1 MKKKVLLGCFEVPGW
16 GGASTSSYKLFELL
30 RADGV
35 EVTYVNLIAQEDEG
49 FFKGLFG
56 DSVGNPKRLPGVW
69 NCFLNAPVYNRHP
82 ELEDLIRNSAPDTM
96 VGIGWIAAL
105 LMKRAAPERNLIY
118 LTSGCDQMKTY
129 VEKYGIDFLFLAS
142 HNGKP
147 ERRPFAPSLLEKE
160 AVAISDYI
168 ITHSEMNLFL
178 YRYFFPS
185 FTGKICPRVIW
196 FAEWIY
202 RDAAEYSLLAKP
214 FHQRDIDVLFIA
226 SDWRRTEKNYPWVKS
241 IVARAPD
248 LKIHIV
254 GKTAQELRQAAHH
267 GPIRDRQVL
276 FSVLG
281 RAKTIA
287 SPSLFDAAPG
297 VLFEGSALGCN
308 LVASKNC
315 GNWPLCN
322 ESLVAHP
329 FSRQVFLD
337 KIRLSLTAR
346 HQDNIDAF
354 LQSGSYS
361 DLLETILV
369 F

>member
-1 MKKKVLLGCFEVPGW
+1 
-16 GGASTSSYKLFELL
+16 
-30 RADGV
+30 
-35 EVTYVNLIAQEDEG
+35 
-49 FFKGLFG
+49 
-56 DSVGNPKRLPGVW
+56 
-69 NCFLNAPVYNRHP
+69 
-82 ELEDLIRNSAPDTM
+82 
-96 VGIGWIAAL
+96 
-105 LMKRAAPERNLIY
+105 MKRAAPAIDLIY

-178 YRYFFPS
+178 HRYFFPS
-185 FTGKICPRVIW
+185 FTGKISPRVIS
-196 FAEWIY
+196 FAEWIH
-202 RDAAEYSLLAKP
+202 RDAAEYSFLGKP
-214 FHQRDIDVLFIA
+214 FRQRDIDVLFIA
-226 SDWRRTEKNYPWVKS
+226 SDWRRPEKNYLWVKN
-241 IVARAPD
+241 IAAQAPD
-248 LKIHIV
+248 LKIHII
-254 GKTAQELRQAAHH
+254 GKTEQELPRATHH
-267 GPIRDRQVL
+267 GPIRDRRVL

-281 RAKTIA
+281 RAKTMA
-287 SPSLFDAAPG
+287 CPSLFDAAPG

-308 LVASKNC
+308 LVASRNC
-315 GNWPLCN
+315 GNWSLCN

-329 FSRQVFLD
+329 FSRHVFLE
-337 KIRLSLTAR
+337 KIRLSLTAP
-346 HQDNIDAF
+346 HQDNIDVF

>member
-16 GGASTSSYKLFELL
+16 GGASTSSYKLFELM
-30 RADGV
+30 RAEGI
-35 EVTYVNLIAQEDEG
+35 EVSYINLIGHEDAD
-49 FFKGLFG
+49 FFRSVFG
-56 DSVGNPKRLPGVW
+56 ESVGNPKRFSDVW
-69 NCFLNAPVYNRHP
+69 NCFLTAPLYERQR
-82 ELEDLIRNSAPDTM
+82 ELEELIQRLSPDTM

-105 LMKRAAPERNLIY
+105 LMKRAAPGRNLIY

-129 VEKYGIDFLFLAS
+129 VEKYGVDFLFLAS

-178 YRYFFPS
+178 HKYFFPS
-185 FTGKICPRVIW
+185 FMGKICPRVIW

-202 RDAAEYSLLAKP
+202 RDAAEYSFLAKP

-241 IVARAPD
+241 IAAQAPD

-254 GKTAQELRQAAHH
+254 GKAEQEIPQAIQH

-297 VLFEGSALGCN
+297 ILFEGSALGCN

-329 FSRQVFLD
+329 FSRQVFLS
-337 KIRLSLTAR
+337 KIRLSLTAP
-346 HQDNIDAF
+346 HQDNIDVF

>member
-1 MKKKVLLGCFEVPGW
+1 
-16 GGASTSSYKLFELL
+16 
-30 RADGV
+30 
-35 EVTYVNLIAQEDEG
+35 
-49 FFKGLFG
+49 
-56 DSVGNPKRLPGVW
+56 
-69 NCFLNAPVYNRHP
+69 
-82 ELEDLIRNSAPDTM
+82 M

-105 LMKRAAPERNLIY
+105 LMKRAAPARNLIY

-178 YRYFFPS
+178 HRYFFPS
-185 FTGKICPRVIW
+185 FTGKISPRVIS
-196 FAEWIY
+196 FAEWIH
-202 RDAAEYSLLAKP
+202 RDAAEYSFLGKP
-214 FHQRDIDVLFIA
+214 FRQRDIDVLFIA
-226 SDWRRTEKNYPWVKS
+226 SDWRRPEKNYLWVKN
-241 IVARAPD
+241 IAAQAPD
-248 LKIHIV
+248 LKIHII
-254 GKTAQELRQAAHH
+254 GKTEQELPRATHH
-267 GPIRDRQVL
+267 GPIRDRRVL

-281 RAKTIA
+281 RAKTMA
-287 SPSLFDAAPG
+287 CPSLFDAAPG

-308 LVASKNC
+308 LVASRNC
-315 GNWPLCN
+315 GNWSLCN

-329 FSRQVFLD
+329 FSRHVFLE
-337 KIRLSLTAR
+337 KIRLSLTAP
-346 HQDNIDAF
+346 HQDNIDVF